1 MVGMTS
7 KYSFKFWGELR
18 DNPILILIDCG
29 ASQNFIAESVV
40 KKLGLL
46 VERTEQYWVKVGD
59 GHSVKAQGMCA
70 DLELVVQRV
79 HLTVDMI
86 LGMEWL
92 RGLGEIK
99 ANFDKLTLKVK
110 VGGEVY
116 QIKGDSSLSVLEA
129 PLKEERMR
137 TIPDCIR
144 QILEEFEFVFQEPQ
158 GLPPSRRQD
167 HAINLKE
174 GAEIPNLRPYRYT
187 YYQKNEIEKLVQDML
202 RAGIIRP
209 SVSPYASPI
218 ILVKKKDGSWRFCV
232 DYRALNKVT
241 IPDKFPIPVIDELL
255 DERAGPPY
263 FPNWT

>member
-1 MVGMTS
+1 MTS

-209 SVSPYASPI
+209 LKQIKTSAEDTLGQAGKTTQDLGQGHTRSSVKNNSSPRSRTHS
-218 ILVKKKDGSWRFCV
+218 VKRVKQIKSSAEDTLG
-232 DYRALNKVT
+232 RA
-241 IPDKFPIPVIDELL
+241 
-255 DERAGPPY
+255 
-263 FPNWT
+263 